1 LPHLKNISTP
11 KTAGFMDIVQSQVGE
26 RKIKL
31 VVLER
36 NSKREKEKERSM
48 VSLAALAYPEAL
60 RLASC

>member
-1 LPHLKNISTP
+1 
-11 KTAGFMDIVQSQVGE
+11 MDIVQSQVGE